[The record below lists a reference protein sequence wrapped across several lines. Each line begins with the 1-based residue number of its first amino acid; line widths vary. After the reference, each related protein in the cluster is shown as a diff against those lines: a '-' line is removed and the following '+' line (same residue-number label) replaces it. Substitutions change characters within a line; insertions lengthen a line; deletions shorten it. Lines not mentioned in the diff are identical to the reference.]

1 MSEFYENIEKLILKK
16 NPILISNIDNMVE
29 DEYVLDFFLKK
40 NKNIINFTFSKYLD
54 EYGDAVDLYDIY
66 DHCEFNCLNDFFKY
80 FGENYKVY
88 EAVLNGILKKDYSR
102 FLK

>member
-40 NKNIINFTFSKYLD
+40 VK
-54 EYGDAVDLYDIY
+54 
-66 DHCEFNCLNDFFKY
+66 
-80 FGENYKVY
+80 
-88 EAVLNGILKKDYSR
+88 ILLILH
-102 FLK
+102 FLSIWMSMEMP